1 MDSRSTRVEKLSE
14 DQSDSTNNPYQ
25 GQRNS
30 FLMSLLVLSA
40 AVIKADGKTTAQELA
55 TLRNFF
61 VRNFGAQAGKEAE
74 DIVKRLL
81 SQDFN
86 LYHYLVSLA
95 ACDEF
100 HRREVQGNLS
110 GIQGHL
116 QGERDV
122 KF

>member
-40 AVIKADGKTTAQELA
+40 AVIKADGKTTAQEIA

-110 GIQGHL
+110 GIRGHL